1 MPQAANETRQRM
13 NDYMS
18 QLVKSVD
25 EVMNFPFLRFG
36 HTEITLWG
44 VLMFL
49 FLLTV
54 VFAAEWVI
62 KRYFILRLLA
72 RTKMDRALQY
82 AIAKIAGYVIIV
94 LGLYIALQAVG
105 IDLSSLAIIAG
116 AVGVGLGFGLQNIIN
131 NFVSGLII
139 LAERPITM
147 GDRVEVGGVAGQ
159 VAKISLRSTTVVT
172 NDNISIIVPNANF
185 ISDVV
190 TNWSH
195 GDPKV
200 RIRIPFGVA
209 YGTDIELLRRLMLEV
224 AAEHPKALKEPK
236 PDLFFTGFGDN
247 SMDFELMV
255 WSVEMTFSPRR
266 FRSDLYY
273 AIERKLRAHNIE
285 IPFPQR
291 DLHLR
296 SGTFTFQPPAS
307 PT

>member
-1 MPQAANETRQRM
+1 
-13 NDYMS
+13 MS
-18 QLVKSVD
+18 QILKNL
-25 EVMNFPFLRFG
+25 EKVMNYPFLRFG
-36 HTEITLWG
+36 HTDITLWN
-44 VLMFL
+44 VLTL
-49 FLLTV
+49 VVLLALV
-54 VFAAEWVI
+54 LLAEWAI
-62 KRYFILRLLA
+62 KRFFILRLLS

-82 AIAKIAGYVIIV
+82 AVAKIAGYVIIV
-94 LGLYIALQAVG
+94 LGFYIALQAVG

-139 LAERPITM
+139 LAERPVAI

-159 VAKISLRSTTVVT
+159 VTKISLRSTTVVT

-195 GDPKV
+195 SDPKV
-200 RIRIPFGVA
+200 RFRVPFGVA
-209 YGTDIELLRRLMLEV
+209 YGTDLEQLRRLMLEV
-224 AAEHPKALKEPK
+224 AAGHPKALKEPK
-236 PDLFFTGFGDN
+236 PDLFFTGFGE
-247 SMDFELMV
+247 SSLDFELVV
-255 WSVEMTFSPRR
+255 WSDEMTFSPRR

-273 AIERKLRAHNIE
+273 AIERKLRDHHIE

-296 SGTFTFQPPAS
+296 SGTFAASSPANS
-307 PT
+307 D